1 MFSIADINKQAKEKF
16 NKVGYPSSKNEFW
29 RYTSL
34 KKFKS
39 LDFINIENKE
49 NDIKHSFSFNLDIP
63 CITIYNGK
71 IISYPKNK
79 NCSLLSDKLKDCDN
93 IFFDSL
99 LTHNR
104 NDIENNPFLILNNAN
119 FKNGVYLD
127 LDKKFD
133 KVQIR
138 MISDN
143 KNKDYSSAFN
153 KIIINSEKDSNSC
166 VYFHYV
172 CLDNQS
178 KYYKNSNIDINV
190 KENSSISLYNVF
202 DESSN
207 SYSMNNIS
215 INQDSNSK
223 VNSKSFYINSGFI
236 RTNII
241 NNLNKANAYSRLDGL
256 FFAKENEFIDNNI
269 IVNHNSAHTFSNVLY
284 KGILDDNS
292 NSIFNG
298 LVNVPKDSNQINS
311 DQKNHNI
318 ILSENAKINSNPKLK
333 ISCDDVKC
341 AHGSTIGNLDEDALF
356 YLRSRGIGLEKSKQI
371 LLKSFVN
378 EITDGIES
386 SNFKKYI
393 DNSIESTF
401 NE

>member
-1 MFSIADINKQAKEKF
+1 MK
-16 NKVGYPSSKNEFW
+16 
-29 RYTSL
+29 TS

-166 VYFHYV
+166 VYLHYV

-207 SYSMNNIS
+207 SYSMNNITAS
-215 INQDSNSK
+215 YYVYIFVFFLNSK
-223 VNSKSFYINSGFI
+223 IFYF
-236 RTNII
+236 
-241 NNLNKANAYSRLDGL
+241 
-256 FFAKENEFIDNNI
+256 
-269 IVNHNSAHTFSNVLY
+269 
-284 KGILDDNS
+284 
-292 NSIFNG
+292 
-298 LVNVPKDSNQINS
+298 
-311 DQKNHNI
+311 
-318 ILSENAKINSNPKLK
+318 
-333 ISCDDVKC
+333 
-341 AHGSTIGNLDEDALF
+341 
-356 YLRSRGIGLEKSKQI
+356 
-371 LLKSFVN
+371 
-378 EITDGIES
+378 
-386 SNFKKYI
+386 
-393 DNSIESTF
+393 
-401 NE
+401 